1 MVERATPNRLVELS
15 TGPKRVRRG
24 VSGSHPLA
32 PSSHVSAH
40 PPLNRCASVTLMG
53 ENVTRTEAQND
64 NLGLLVDE
72 TDMSDNGS
80 PKFLYVEFKIANKR

>member
-1 MVERATPNRLVELS
+1 
-15 TGPKRVRRG
+15 
-24 VSGSHPLA
+24 
-32 PSSHVSAH
+32 
-40 PPLNRCASVTLMG
+40 MG